1 MAGPYETFL
10 DGALRARKIAAECLE
25 EARTADT
32 ARGFHLIAEHD
43 RHIDRAE
50 DYEMRAS
57 WHAPEIEQEI
67 AA

>member
-1 MAGPYETFL
+1 MDLYENFMN
-10 DGALRARKIAAECLE
+10 GARLARKIAVECLE
-25 EARTADT
+25 EAKTADT
-32 ARGFHLIAEHD
+32 ARAFRLIGEHD

-57 WHAPEIEQEI
+57 WYAPEIEQEL

>member
-1 MAGPYETFL
+1 MTPYETFMK
-10 DGALRARKIAAECLE
+10 GAREARKLAAECLE

-50 DYEMRAS
+50 DYEMRAA
-57 WHAPEIEQEI
+57 WYAPEIEQEI